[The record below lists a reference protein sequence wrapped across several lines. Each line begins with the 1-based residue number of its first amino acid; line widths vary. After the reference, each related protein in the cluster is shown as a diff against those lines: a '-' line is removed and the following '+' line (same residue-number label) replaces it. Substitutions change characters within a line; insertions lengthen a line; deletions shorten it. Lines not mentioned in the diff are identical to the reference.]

1 MDMVGIAL
9 GVFFIL
15 VVLLI
20 ERLRRKPAP
29 PRGPPPAPE
38 IGDITQ
44 ISLQAYCGFD
54 YMKPLLLAVQGVVY
68 DVTEQAATLYGPG
81 AAMQGQHAACTCVV
95 LLRAHTQGGSGHGHR
110 HEAQHSQKGADQQGQ
125 GAQQRCSRVSKSAAG

>member
-1 MDMVGIAL
+1 MDTVGIAL

-54 YMKPLLLAVQGVVY
+54 YMKPLLLSVQGVVY
-68 DVTEQAATLYGPG
+68 DVTDQATTLYGPG
-81 AAMQGQHAACTCVV
+81 APCAGKHAARTCMV
-95 LLRAHTQGGSGHGHR
+95 LLRAHTQGKSGHR
-110 HEAQHSQKGADQQGQ
+110 KEA
-125 GAQQRCSRVSKSAAG
+125 